1 VKWHGRPAREKHA
14 QDAGATAQQTE
25 ETRMSSNGAVKAAVK
40 AAEGVTIRIKD
51 QGEVLELDYDGAVCQ
66 HPGSLW
72 WGTAVGFRAMQV
84 AAQALSQDDLWD
96 REKLYIVSGHPGPG
110 VKDTIDYVTG
120 AASRDRYNVVVAEGC
135 GMQCNSK
142 MKYEWWVSDGEKTA
156 NINLRPDFVPR
167 EFYELTDRL
176 EVNETVK
183 EITKE
188 DIKAFR
194 IFKVNLS
201 TRIWNFPLEESFRVE
216 VIDQPL
222 QPGELPEAA
231 KAKDYFEQ

>member
-1 VKWHGRPAREKHA
+1 
-14 QDAGATAQQTE
+14 
-25 ETRMSSNGAVKAAVK
+25 MSSNGTVKAAVK

-51 QGEVLELDYDGAVCQ
+51 QGEVVELDYDGAICQ

-110 VKDTIDYVTG
+110 VKDTIDYITG
-120 AASRDRYNVVVAEGC
+120 AASRDRYNVIVAEGC

-167 EFYELTDRL
+167 EFYDLTDRL
-176 EVNETVK
+176 EVNDTVK

-216 VIDQPL
+216 VTDQPL

-231 KAKDYFEQ
+231 RSKDYFDLE

>member
-1 VKWHGRPAREKHA
+1 
-14 QDAGATAQQTE
+14 
-25 ETRMSSNGAVKAAVK
+25 MSSNATVAAV
-40 AAEGVTIRIKD
+40 APVSTVEPEEGVMVRIKD
-51 QGEVLELDYDGAVCQ
+51 HGELLELDYDGAICQ

-84 AAQALSQDDLWD
+84 AAQALSQEDLWD

-110 VKDTIDYVTG
+110 VKDTIDYVTD

-142 MKYEWWVSDGEKTA
+142 MKYEWWVSDGERTA

-216 VIDQPL
+216 VVDKPL

-231 KAKDYFEQ
+231 QAKDYFEQY

>member
-1 VKWHGRPAREKHA
+1 
-14 QDAGATAQQTE
+14 
-25 ETRMSSNGAVKAAVK
+25 MSSNGTVKAAVK

-51 QGEVLELDYDGAVCQ
+51 RGEVLELDYDGAVCQ

-110 VKDTIDYVTG
+110 VKDTIDYITG

-142 MKYEWWVSDGEKTA
+142 MKYEWWVSDGERTA

-167 EFYELTDRL
+167 EFYDLTDRL

-216 VIDQPL
+216 VVDQPL

-231 KAKDYFEQ
+231 QAKDYFDQH

>member
-1 VKWHGRPAREKHA
+1 
-14 QDAGATAQQTE
+14 
-25 ETRMSSNGAVKAAVK
+25 MSSNGTVKAAVK

-51 QGEVLELDYDGAVCQ
+51 QGEVVELDYDGAVCQ

-110 VKDTIDYVTG
+110 VKDTIDYITG
-120 AASRDRYNVVVAEGC
+120 AASRDRYNVIVAEGC

-167 EFYELTDRL
+167 EFYDLTDRL
-176 EVNETVK
+176 EVNDTVK

-216 VIDQPL
+216 VTDQPL

-231 KAKDYFEQ
+231 RSKDYFDLKDE

>member
-1 VKWHGRPAREKHA
+1 
-14 QDAGATAQQTE
+14 
-25 ETRMSSNGAVKAAVK
+25 MSSNEIK

-51 QGEVLELDYDGAVCQ
+51 QGKVLELDYDGAICS

-84 AAQALSQDDLWD
+84 AAKALSQDDLWN
-96 REKLYIVSGHPGPG
+96 RENLYIVSGHPGPG

-120 AASRDRYNVVVAEGC
+120 VVGRDRYKCIVAEGC
-135 GMQCNSK
+135 DMKCNSK

-167 EFYELTDRL
+167 AFYELSDRL
-176 EVNETVK
+176 ETNET
-183 EITKE
+183 TKD
-188 DIKAFR
+188 DIKSFR

-201 TRIWNFPLEESFRVE
+201 TRIWNAPLEENFRVE
-216 VIDQPL
+216 IIDQPL
-222 QPGELPEAA
+222 QPGEIPEAA
-231 KAKDYFEQ
+231 QAKDYFDLK

>member
-1 VKWHGRPAREKHA
+1 MRVPH
-14 QDAGATAQQTE
+14 QQPE
-25 ETRMSSNGAVKAAVK
+25 EERMSSNGAVKAAVK

-110 VKDTIDYVTG
+110 VKDTIDYITG
-120 AASRDRYNVVVAEGC
+120 AASRNRYNVVVAEGC

-156 NINLRPDFVPR
+156 NISLRPDFVPR

-201 TRIWNFPLEESFRVE
+201 TRIWNFPLEESFSVE
-216 VIDQPL
+216 VIDRPL

-231 KAKDYFEQ
+231 QSKDYFDLKDVS

>member
-1 VKWHGRPAREKHA
+1 MP
-14 QDAGATAQQTE
+14 
-25 ETRMSSNGAVKAAVK
+25 SNGAVKPAVK

-51 QGEVLELDYDGAVCQ
+51 HGEVLELDYDGAVCQ

-142 MKYEWWVSDGEKTA
+142 MKYEWWVSDGKKTA

-231 KAKDYFEQ
+231 KARDYFEQ

>member
-1 VKWHGRPAREKHA
+1 
-14 QDAGATAQQTE
+14 
-25 ETRMSSNGAVKAAVK
+25 MSSNGAVKAAVK

-110 VKDTIDYVTG
+110 VKDTIDYITG

-201 TRIWNFPLEESFRVE
+201 TRIWNFPLEESFSVE

-231 KAKDYFEQ
+231 QSKDYFDLKDL

>member
-1 VKWHGRPAREKHA
+1 
-14 QDAGATAQQTE
+14 
-25 ETRMSSNGAVKAAVK
+25 MSSNGTVK

-51 QGEVLELDYDGAVCQ
+51 KGEVLELDYDGAVCQ

-120 AASRDRYNVVVAEGC
+120 AAQRDRYNVVVAEGC

-167 EFYELTDRL
+167 EFYDLTDRL
-176 EVNETVK
+176 ETNET
-183 EITKE
+183 TKE

-216 VIDQPL
+216 VVDQPL

-231 KAKDYFEQ
+231 RAKDYFDLD

>member
-1 VKWHGRPAREKHA
+1 
-14 QDAGATAQQTE
+14 
-25 ETRMSSNGAVKAAVK
+25 MSSNGTVKAAVK

-51 QGEVLELDYDGAVCQ
+51 QGEVVELDYDGAVCQ

-110 VKDTIDYVTG
+110 VKDTIDYITG

-167 EFYELTDRL
+167 EFYDLTDRL
-176 EVNETVK
+176 EVNDTVK

-216 VIDQPL
+216 VTDQPL

-231 KAKDYFEQ
+231 RSKDYFDLE

>member
-1 VKWHGRPAREKHA
+1 MRPAQIEFVNAEEDRMA
-14 QDAGATAQQTE
+14 SE
-25 ETRMSSNGAVKAAVK
+25 ETVKPV
-40 AAEGVTIRIKD
+40 EGVTVRIKD
-51 QGEVLELDYDGAVCQ
+51 HGELLELDYDGAVCQ

-110 VKDTIDYVTG
+110 VRDTIDYITDTVR
-120 AASRDRYNVVVAEGC
+120 RDHYKMVVAEGC
-135 GMQCNSK
+135 GMSCNSK
-142 MKYEWWVSDGEKTA
+142 MRYEWWVSDGEKTA

-167 EFYELTDRL
+167 EFYDLTDRL
-176 EVNETVK
+176 ETNTATTT
-183 EITKE
+183 TKE

-201 TRIWNFPLEESFRVE
+201 TRIWNAPLEESFRVE
-216 VIDQPL
+216 ISDTPL
-222 QPGELPEAA
+222 QPGEIPEKAQAA
-231 KAKDYFEQ
+231 DYFDM

>member
-1 VKWHGRPAREKHA
+1 
-14 QDAGATAQQTE
+14 
-25 ETRMSSNGAVKAAVK
+25 MSDNNEIK

-51 QGEVLELDYDGAVCQ
+51 KDEVLELDYDGAVCN

-84 AAQALSQDDLWD
+84 AAQALSKDGLWSRD
-96 REKLYIVSGHPGPG
+96 NLYIVTGHPGPG
-110 VKDTIDYVTG
+110 VKDTIDYITG
-120 AASRDRYNVVVAEGC
+120 AASRDRYKMIVAEGC
-135 GMQCNSK
+135 ELKCNSK

-167 EFYELTDRL
+167 EFYELSDRL
-176 EVNETVK
+176 ETNET
-183 EITKE
+183 TKD

-201 TRIWNFPLEESFRVE
+201 TRIWNAPLEENFRVE
-216 VIDQPL
+216 VIDKPL
-222 QPGELPEAA
+222 QPGEVPEVA
-231 KAKDYFEQ
+231 KARDYFDLPD

>member
-1 VKWHGRPAREKHA
+1 
-14 QDAGATAQQTE
+14 
-25 ETRMSSNGAVKAAVK
+25 MSSNGTVKAAVK

-51 QGEVLELDYDGAVCQ
+51 QGEVVELDYDGAVCQ

-110 VKDTIDYVTG
+110 VKDTIDYITG
-120 AASRDRYNVVVAEGC
+120 AASRDRYNVIVAEGC

-167 EFYELTDRL
+167 EFYDLTDRL
-176 EVNETVK
+176 EVNDTVK

-216 VIDQPL
+216 VTDQPL

-231 KAKDYFEQ
+231 RSKDYFDLE

>member
-1 VKWHGRPAREKHA
+1 
-14 QDAGATAQQTE
+14 
-25 ETRMSSNGAVKAAVK
+25 MSSNGTVKAPVK

-51 QGEVLELDYDGAVCQ
+51 QGEVLELDYDGAICQ

-84 AAQALSQDDLWD
+84 AAEALSQDDLWD

-110 VKDTIDYVTG
+110 VRDTIDYITG

-142 MKYEWWVSDGEKTA
+142 MKYEWWVSDGERTA

-216 VIDQPL
+216 VVDQPL

-231 KAKDYFEQ
+231 QAKDYFEQY

>member
-1 VKWHGRPAREKHA
+1 
-14 QDAGATAQQTE
+14 
-25 ETRMSSNGAVKAAVK
+25 MSSNNEIK

-51 QGEVLELDYDGAVCQ
+51 KDEVLELDYDGAVCQ

-110 VKDTIDYVTG
+110 VKDTIDYITG

-167 EFYELTDRL
+167 EFYDLTDRL

-216 VIDQPL
+216 VVDQPL

-231 KAKDYFEQ
+231 QAKDYFEQ

>member
-1 VKWHGRPAREKHA
+1 
-14 QDAGATAQQTE
+14 
-25 ETRMSSNGAVKAAVK
+25 MSSNGTVK
-40 AAEGVTIRIKD
+40 AAEGVKIRIKD
-51 QGEVLELDYDGAVCQ
+51 KGEVLELDYDGAICQ

-72 WGTAVGFRAMQV
+72 WGTAVGFRAMQA
-84 AAQALSQDDLWD
+84 AAQALSQDDLWARD
-96 REKLYIVSGHPGPG
+96 NLYIVSGHPGPG

-120 AASRDRYNVVVAEGC
+120 APSRNRYNVVVAEGC

-167 EFYELTDRL
+167 EFYDLTDRL
-176 EVNETVK
+176 EVNDTVK

-201 TRIWNFPLEESFRVE
+201 TRIWNAPLEESFRVE

-222 QPGELPEAA
+222 QPGEIPEAA
-231 KAKDYFEQ
+231 KAKDYFELQ

>member
-1 VKWHGRPAREKHA
+1 
-14 QDAGATAQQTE
+14 
-25 ETRMSSNGAVKAAVK
+25 MSSNGTVKAAVK

-51 QGEVLELDYDGAVCQ
+51 QGEVVELDYDGAVCQ

-110 VKDTIDYVTG
+110 VKDTIDYITG

-167 EFYELTDRL
+167 EFYDLTDRL
-176 EVNETVK
+176 EVNDTVK

-216 VIDQPL
+216 VTDQPL
-222 QPGELPEAA
+222 QPGELPAA
-231 KAKDYFEQ
+231 AQAKDYFDLKDE

>member
-1 VKWHGRPAREKHA
+1 
-14 QDAGATAQQTE
+14 
-25 ETRMSSNGAVKAAVK
+25 MSSNPPIKAV
-40 AAEGVTIRIKD
+40 EGVTVRIRD
-51 QGEVLELDYDGAVCQ
+51 QGKLLELDYDGAVCQ

-72 WGTAVGFRAMQV
+72 WGTAVGFRAMQA
-84 AAQALSQDDLWD
+84 AAQALSKDHLWARD
-96 REKLYIVSGHPGPG
+96 NLYIVSGHPGPG
-110 VKDTIDYVTG
+110 VRDTIDYVTG
-120 AASRDRYNVVVAEGC
+120 AAGRDRYNVILAEGC

-167 EFYELTDRL
+167 EFYDLSDRL
-176 EVNETVK
+176 DTDQT
-183 EITKE
+183 TKE

-201 TRIWNFPLEESFRVE
+201 TRIWNAPLEESFRVE
-216 VIDQPL
+216 VVDKPL

-231 KAKDYFEQ
+231 KAKDYFEPPPPAK

>member
-1 VKWHGRPAREKHA
+1 
-14 QDAGATAQQTE
+14 
-25 ETRMSSNGAVKAAVK
+25 MSSNGTVKAAVK

-51 QGEVLELDYDGAVCQ
+51 QGEVVELDYDGAVCQ

-110 VKDTIDYVTG
+110 VKDTIDYITG

-176 EVNETVK
+176 EVNDTVK

-231 KAKDYFEQ
+231 KARDYFEQ